1 MITARTASV
10 DDTKAL
16 AARLAELARPG
27 DIIVLAGEMGSGKT
41 AFAQGF
47 AQGLGVKDTV
57 TSPTFTLVRDYMGR
71 FPMHHI
77 DVYRL
82 DHLQE
87 VTELGL
93 AELLDDGAVTLIEWG
108 DVVLPV
114 LPADFAEVR
123 LQYGEGDD
131 EDERHVA
138 IRFVGPSWAGRN
150 RAVWE
155 ALDRWAGPR
164 DGKA

>member
-1 MITARTASV
+1 MITARTSSV

-16 AARLAELARPG
+16 AASVAQLARPG

-71 FPMHHI
+71 IPMHHI

-123 LQYGEGDD
+123 LQYGTDD
-131 EDERHVA
+131 DERHVA
-138 IRFVGPSWAGRN
+138 IRFVGRSWAGRN

-155 ALDRWAGPR
+155 ALDRWKPPQGEE
-164 DGKA
+164 G

>member
-1 MITARTASV
+1 MIAAHTSSV

-27 DIIVLAGEMGSGKT
+27 DLVILAGEMGAGKT

-47 AQGLGVKDTV
+47 ALGLGVKDTV
-57 TSPTFTLVRDYMGR
+57 TSPTFTLVRDYVGR
-71 FPMHHI
+71 IPMHHL

-87 VTELGL
+87 VNELGL

-114 LPADFAEVR
+114 LPTEFVEVR
-123 LQYGEGDD
+123 LQFGDD
-131 EDERHVA
+131 DDERLLQ
-138 IRFVGPSWAGRN
+138 IRFVGTSWSARG
-150 RAVWE
+150 RAVGE
-155 ALDRWAGPR
+155 AIDQWAVR
-164 DGKA
+164 S